1 MNEGWLPRLRGIV
14 TVRLRGGA
22 QEELVNDC
30 LKDGLAL
37 WSIRRTSPEE
47 MEFAVQVP
55 DFFRLKPYLK
65 RTGCRIHVTR
75 RRGLPFWLRKAAKR
89 KFFAAGIVLF
99 FATMFLLS
107 SLVWTIEVRGT
118 ERIKQED
125 LLAAAKAEG
134 VYPFQWSWKLPEP
147 SLLAAK
153 LSARLPDAA
162 WIGVEKKGTR
172 IIFQVV
178 ESKRP
183 DAAKLNSPRHI
194 IASSDAVVTRI
205 IADKGRPVVRV
216 NTKVKK
222 GQTLI
227 SGTIGEPPNTA
238 TVVADGEVRGL
249 VWHEY
254 AIVSPLSIQTHV
266 YTGESKTKWSVVLFG
281 RALQVSGFGANPF
294 AQSQTQEKLE
304 NLGWRGLRLPAGRL
318 KETVMETRVEEKTLT
333 REEAVQAG
341 IERAKADLMSKAGA
355 DAVVKE
361 QKILHEKTDNGK
373 VYMKVLLEVDQSIVK
388 EMPLV
393 QMQGE

>member
-1 MNEGWLPRLRGIV
+1 MNEGWLQRFRGIV
-14 TVRLRGGA
+14 TVQVRGGRP
-22 QEELVNDC
+22 EEFVNDC

-37 WSIRRTSPEE
+37 WSIRRTSQSE
-47 MEFAVQVP
+47 MEFDVQVP
-55 DFFRLKPYLK
+55 DYFRLKPYLK
-65 RTGCRIHVTR
+65 RTGCRVHVIR
-75 RRGLPFWLRKAAKR
+75 RRGLPFWLRKAGKR
-89 KFFAAGIVLF
+89 KFFAVGTVLF
-99 FATMFLLS
+99 FIVMYLLS
-107 SLVWTIEVRGT
+107 SLVWDIEVRGT

-125 LLAAAKAEG
+125 LLAAARAEG

-147 SLLAAK
+147 SQLAAR
-153 LSARLPDAA
+153 LSTRLPDAA

-178 ESKRP
+178 ETKRP
-183 DAAKLNSPRHI
+183 NAAQLNSPRHI
-194 IASSDAVVTRI
+194 IASADAVVTRI
-205 IADKGRPVVRV
+205 IANKGRPVVRV
-216 NTKVKK
+216 NAKVKK

-227 SGTIGEPPNTA
+227 SGTIGAPPNTG

-254 AIVSPLSIQTHV
+254 NIVSPLKIQTRA
-266 YTGESKTKWSVVLFG
+266 YTGESKTKWSLVLFG
-281 RALQVSGFGANPF
+281 RALQVSGFGDNPF
-294 AQSQTQEKLE
+294 AESQTREQLE
-304 NLGWRGLRLPAGRL
+304 LLSWRGWSLPAGRL
-318 KETVMETRVEEKTLT
+318 KETVLETRQEEKTQT

-341 IERAKADLMSKAGA
+341 MERAKADVLSKAGL

-373 VYMKVLLEVDQSIVK
+373 VYLKVLLEVDQSIVK